1 MPNLTLSVPEDL
13 KKQMEEFKEINWS
26 EVARESI
33 RKRAAK
39 LAMLKVLDALI
50 EERPELIELV
60 EKLKASPEDLKL
72 QLALSDK
79 ILKKSKLS
87 EEEADKFAVELGRKM
102 KRGRFERLKKAGW
115 V

>member
-39 LAMLKVLDALI
+39 LAMLKALDSLI
-50 EERPELIELV
+50 EKKPELKELASR
-60 EKLKASPEDLKL
+60 LKTTPDDAKL
-72 QLALSDK
+72 QLELSDK
-79 ILKKSKLS
+79 LLKNSKLT
-87 EEEADKFAVELGRKM
+87 EEDV
-102 KRGRFERLKKAGW
+102 ERLSAELKERVAKRHELN
-115 V
+115 